1 MTQHT
6 EFEDFDPHRGPDN
19 TPRLRLK
26 RKGSTRGFVDGA
38 WWPHGDDLGE
48 ELPDLLT
55 VLSVRLGNIER
66 IRYNRAEWAAAPA
79 KLRFADQV
87 VRLDGYDRHPAGTL
101 GVQGGRGSE
110 MLLLVIPAQTDP
122 DVAHAAMM
130 STAASDSA
138 SSVRALLVTEGA
150 PQAEPSHS
158 SKDQKLRRTRVFVT
172 QQS

>member
-6 EFEDFDPHRGPDN
+6 EFEDSDELHRGPES

-26 RKGSTRGFVDGA
+26 RKAPAGGFVDGA
-38 WWPHGDDLGE
+38 WWPHSDDLSA

-66 IRYNRAEWAAAPA
+66 VRYNRAEWTTAPA

-101 GVQGGRGSE
+101 GVQGARGGE
-110 MLLLVIPAQTDP
+110 MLLLVIPARTDP
-122 DVAHAAMM
+122 DDAHAAMM
-130 STAASDSA
+130 ATAASESA
-138 SSVRALLVTEGA
+138 SSIRALLAGRGT
-150 PQAEPSHS
+150 
-158 SKDQKLRRTRVFVT
+158 D
-172 QQS
+172 